1 MGHFRDRFAVFC
13 GNAFTFANFMMIL
26 ARIVNIILTTAMI
39 LCFIINEINIIVM
52 GFYSMEI
59 HNASIY
65 FTLFNIC
72 LILFR
77 VMMTLIEKE
86 YDIRYLFL
94 AIQEFF
100 LAVIFGLVSL
110 CIIYG
115 LLMPIDGIRNKVLG
129 TVIFNI
135 ALHIFYLRSKTLHGW
150 KDL

>member
-1 MGHFRDRFAVFC
+1 M
-13 GNAFTFANFMMIL
+13 FTFANFMMIL

-77 VMMTLIEKE
+77 IMMTLIEKE
-86 YDIRYLFL
+86 YDIKYVFL
-94 AIQEFF
+94 AVQEFF

-129 TVIFNI
+129 TLIFNI
-135 ALHIFYLRSKTLHGW
+135 SLHIFYLRSKTLHSW
-150 KDL
+150 KNL

>member
-1 MGHFRDRFAVFC
+1 M
-13 GNAFTFANFMMIL
+13 FTFANLAMRV
-26 ARIVNIILTTAMI
+26 ARIFNIILTTAMI
-39 LCFIINEINIIVM
+39 LCFVINEISIIVV

-77 VMMTLIEKE
+77 VIMTLIEKE
-86 YDIRYLFL
+86 YDIRYLFI

-129 TVIFNI
+129 TLIFNI
-135 ALHIFYLRSKTLHGW
+135 ALHIFYLRSKTLHSW
-150 KDL
+150 EDL

>member
-1 MGHFRDRFAVFC
+1 M
-13 GNAFTFANFMMIL
+13 FTFANLMMTL
-26 ARIVNIILTTAMI
+26 ARIVNIILTMVMI

-65 FTLFNIC
+65 FTLFNVC

-86 YDIRYLFL
+86 YDIKYIFL

-129 TVIFNI
+129 TLIFNI
-135 ALHIFYLRSKTLHGW
+135 ALHIFYLRSKTLHSW
-150 KDL
+150 KNL

>member
-1 MGHFRDRFAVFC
+1 M
-13 GNAFTFANFMMIL
+13 FTFANLAMRV
-26 ARIVNIILTTAMI
+26 ARIFNIILTTAMI
-39 LCFIINEINIIVM
+39 LCFVINEISIIVV

-72 LILFR
+72 FILFR
-77 VMMTLIEKE
+77 VMITIIEKE

-129 TVIFNI
+129 TLIFNI
-135 ALHIFYLRSKTLHGW
+135 ALHIFYLIFKSLHSL
-150 KDL
+150 DVL

>member
-1 MGHFRDRFAVFC
+1 M
-13 GNAFTFANFMMIL
+13 FTFENFMMRL
-26 ARIVNIILTTAMI
+26 ARIVNIILTMAMI

-77 VMMTLIEKE
+77 IMMTLIEKE
-86 YDIRYLFL
+86 YDIKYVFL

-100 LAVIFGLVSL
+100 LAVIFGLISL
-110 CIIYG
+110 CIIYF

-135 ALHIFYLRSKTLHGW
+135 ALHIFYLRSKTLHSW
-150 KDL
+150 EDL

>member
-1 MGHFRDRFAVFC
+1 M
-13 GNAFTFANFMMIL
+13 FTFANLAMRV
-26 ARIVNIILTTAMI
+26 ARIFNIILTTAMI
-39 LCFIINEINIIVM
+39 LCFVINEISIIVV

-86 YDIRYLFL
+86 YDIRYLFI

-135 ALHIFYLRSKTLHGW
+135 ALHIFYLRSKTLHSW
-150 KDL
+150 EDL

>member
-1 MGHFRDRFAVFC
+1 M
-13 GNAFTFANFMMIL
+13 FTFTNLAMRV
-26 ARIVNIILTTAMI
+26 ARIFNIILTTAMI
-39 LCFIINEINIIVM
+39 LCFVINEISIIVV

-135 ALHIFYLRSKTLHGW
+135 ALHIFYLRSKTLHSW
-150 KDL
+150 EDL

>member
-1 MGHFRDRFAVFC
+1 M
-13 GNAFTFANFMMIL
+13 FTFANVMMKV
-26 ARIVNIILTTAMI
+26 ARIFNIILTMAMI
-39 LCFIINEINIIVM
+39 LCFVINEISIIVV

-135 ALHIFYLRSKTLHGW
+135 ALHIFYLRSQTLHSW
-150 KDL
+150 EDL

>member
-1 MGHFRDRFAVFC
+1 M
-13 GNAFTFANFMMIL
+13 FTFANLMMTL
-26 ARIVNIILTTAMI
+26 ARIVNIILTMAMI

-77 VMMTLIEKE
+77 IMMTLIEKE
-86 YDIRYLFL
+86 YDIKYIFL

-129 TVIFNI
+129 TLIFNI
-135 ALHIFYLRSKTLHGW
+135 ALHIFYLRSKTLHSW
-150 KDL
+150 KNL

>member
-1 MGHFRDRFAVFC
+1 M
-13 GNAFTFANFMMIL
+13 FTFANLMMLL
-26 ARIVNIILTTAMI
+26 ARIVNIILTMAMI

-86 YDIRYLFL
+86 YDIRYIFL
-94 AIQEFF
+94 SIQEFF
-100 LAVIFGLVSL
+100 LAVIFGLISL
-110 CIIYG
+110 CIIYF
-115 LLMPIDGIRNKVLG
+115 LLMPIDGIRNKILG
-129 TVIFNI
+129 TLIFNI
-135 ALHIFYLRSKTLHGW
+135 ALHIFYLRSKTLHSW
-150 KDL
+150 KNL

>member
-1 MGHFRDRFAVFC
+1 M
-13 GNAFTFANFMMIL
+13 FTFANVMMKV
-26 ARIVNIILTTAMI
+26 ARIFNIILTMAMI
-39 LCFIINEINIIVM
+39 LCFVINEISIIVV

-94 AIQEFF
+94 AMQEFF

-129 TVIFNI
+129 TLIFNI
-135 ALHIFYLRSKTLHGW
+135 ALHIFYLRSQTLHSW
-150 KDL
+150 EDL

>member
-1 MGHFRDRFAVFC
+1 M
-13 GNAFTFANFMMIL
+13 FTFANVMMKV
-26 ARIVNIILTTAMI
+26 ARIFNIILTMVMI
-39 LCFIINEINIIVM
+39 LCFVINEISIIVV
-52 GFYSMEI
+52 GFYSIEI

-135 ALHIFYLRSKTLHGW
+135 ALHIFYLRSKTLHSW
-150 KDL
+150 ENL

>member
-1 MGHFRDRFAVFC
+1 M
-13 GNAFTFANFMMIL
+13 FTFANFMMIL

-77 VMMTLIEKE
+77 IMMTLIEKE
-86 YDIRYLFL
+86 YDIKYVFL
-94 AIQEFF
+94 AVQEFF

-129 TVIFNI
+129 TLIFNI
-135 ALHIFYLRSKTLHGW
+135 ALHIFYLRSKTLHSW
-150 KDL
+150 KNL

>member
-1 MGHFRDRFAVFC
+1 M
-13 GNAFTFANFMMIL
+13 FTFANVMMKV
-26 ARIVNIILTTAMI
+26 ARIFNIILTTAMI
-39 LCFIINEINIIVM
+39 LCFVINEISIIVV

-86 YDIRYLFL
+86 YDIRYLFI

-129 TVIFNI
+129 TLIFNI
-135 ALHIFYLRSKTLHGW
+135 ALHIFYLRSQTLHSW
-150 KDL
+150 EDL

>member
-1 MGHFRDRFAVFC
+1 M
-13 GNAFTFANFMMIL
+13 FTFANLAMRV
-26 ARIVNIILTTAMI
+26 ARIINIVLTTAMI
-39 LCFIINEINIIVM
+39 LCFVINEISIIVM

-77 VMMTLIEKE
+77 IMMTLIEKE
-86 YDIRYLFL
+86 YDIKYVFL
-94 AIQEFF
+94 AIHEFF

-129 TVIFNI
+129 TLIFNI
-135 ALHIFYLRSKTLHGW
+135 ALHIFYLRSKTLHSW
-150 KDL
+150 KNL

>member
-1 MGHFRDRFAVFC
+1 M
-13 GNAFTFANFMMIL
+13 FTFANVMMKV
-26 ARIVNIILTTAMI
+26 ARIFNIVLTTAMI
-39 LCFIINEINIIVM
+39 LCFVINEISIIVV

-86 YDIRYLFL
+86 YDIRYLFI

-129 TVIFNI
+129 TLIFNI
-135 ALHIFYLRSKTLHGW
+135 ALHIFYLRSQTLHSW
-150 KDL
+150 EDL

>member
-1 MGHFRDRFAVFC
+1 M
-13 GNAFTFANFMMIL
+13 FTFANFMMIL

-65 FTLFNIC
+65 ITLFNIC

-77 VMMTLIEKE
+77 IMMTLIEKE
-86 YDIRYLFL
+86 YDIRYVFL

-129 TVIFNI
+129 TLIFNI
-135 ALHIFYLRSKTLHGW
+135 ALHIFYLRSKTLHSW
-150 KDL
+150 EDL

>member
-1 MGHFRDRFAVFC
+1 M
-13 GNAFTFANFMMIL
+13 FTFANVMMKV
-26 ARIVNIILTTAMI
+26 ARIFNIILTMAMI
-39 LCFIINEINIIVM
+39 LCFVINEISIIVV

-129 TVIFNI
+129 TLIFNI
-135 ALHIFYLRSKTLHGW
+135 ALHIFYLRSKTLHSW
-150 KDL
+150 EYL

>member
-1 MGHFRDRFAVFC
+1 M
-13 GNAFTFANFMMIL
+13 FTFANVMMKV
-26 ARIVNIILTTAMI
+26 ARIFNIILTMAMI
-39 LCFIINEINIIVM
+39 LCFVINEISIIVV

-86 YDIRYLFL
+86 YDIRYLFI

-135 ALHIFYLRSKTLHGW
+135 SMHIFYLRSKTLHSW
-150 KDL
+150 EDL

>member
-1 MGHFRDRFAVFC
+1 M
-13 GNAFTFANFMMIL
+13 FTFANFMMIL

-77 VMMTLIEKE
+77 IMMTLIEKE
-86 YDIRYLFL
+86 YDIKYVFL

-100 LAVIFGLVSL
+100 LAVMFGMISL
-110 CIIYG
+110 GIIHF
-115 LLMPIDGIRNKVLG
+115 LLMPIDGIRNKILG
-129 TVIFNI
+129 TLIFNI
-135 ALHIFYLRSKTLHGW
+135 ALHIFYLRSKTLHSW
-150 KDL
+150 KNL

>member
-1 MGHFRDRFAVFC
+1 M
-13 GNAFTFANFMMIL
+13 FTFANLMMTL
-26 ARIVNIILTTAMI
+26 ARIVNIILTVAMI

-77 VMMTLIEKE
+77 IMMTLIEKE
-86 YDIRYLFL
+86 YDIRYVFL
-94 AIQEFF
+94 SIQEFF

-110 CIIYG
+110 CIIYF
-115 LLMPIDGIRNKVLG
+115 LLMPIDGIRNKILG
-129 TVIFNI
+129 TLIFNI
-135 ALHIFYLRSKTLHGW
+135 ALHIFYLRSKTLHSW
-150 KDL
+150 KNL

>member
-1 MGHFRDRFAVFC
+1 M
-13 GNAFTFANFMMIL
+13 FTFVNLAMRA
-26 ARIVNIILTTAMI
+26 ARIMNIILTTAMI
-39 LCFIINEINIIVM
+39 LCFVINEISIIVV

-86 YDIRYLFL
+86 YDIRYLFI

-135 ALHIFYLRSKTLHGW
+135 ALHIFYLRSQTLHSW
-150 KDL
+150 EDL

>member
-1 MGHFRDRFAVFC
+1 M
-13 GNAFTFANFMMIL
+13 FTFANVMMKV
-26 ARIVNIILTTAMI
+26 ARIFNIILTMAMI
-39 LCFIINEINIIVM
+39 LCFVINEISIIVV

-135 ALHIFYLRSKTLHGW
+135 ALHIFYLRSKTLHSW

>member
-1 MGHFRDRFAVFC
+1 M
-13 GNAFTFANFMMIL
+13 FTFANVMMKV
-26 ARIVNIILTTAMI
+26 ARIFNIILTMVMI
-39 LCFIINEINIIVM
+39 LCFVINEISIIVV
-52 GFYSMEI
+52 GFYSIEI

-100 LAVIFGLVSL
+100 LAVIFGLVSV

-135 ALHIFYLRSKTLHGW
+135 ALHIFYLRSKTLHSW
-150 KDL
+150 EDL

>member
-1 MGHFRDRFAVFC
+1 M
-13 GNAFTFANFMMIL
+13 FTFANVMMKV
-26 ARIVNIILTTAMI
+26 ARIFNIILTTAMI
-39 LCFIINEINIIVM
+39 LCFVINEISIIVV

-135 ALHIFYLRSKTLHGW
+135 ALHIFYLRSKTLHSW
-150 KDL
+150 EDL

>member
-1 MGHFRDRFAVFC
+1 M
-13 GNAFTFANFMMIL
+13 FTFANIMMKV
-26 ARIVNIILTTAMI
+26 ARIFNIILTMAMI
-39 LCFIINEINIIVM
+39 LCFVINEISIIVV

-115 LLMPIDGIRNKVLG
+115 LLMPIDGIRNKILG

-135 ALHIFYLRSKTLHGW
+135 ALHIFYLRSKTLHSW
-150 KDL
+150 EDL

>member
-1 MGHFRDRFAVFC
+1 M
-13 GNAFTFANFMMIL
+13 FTFANVMMKV
-26 ARIVNIILTTAMI
+26 ARIINIILTTAMI
-39 LCFIINEINIIVM
+39 LCFVINEISIIVV

-94 AIQEFF
+94 AVQEFF

-135 ALHIFYLRSKTLHGW
+135 VLHIFYLRSKTLHSW
-150 KDL
+150 EDL

>member
-1 MGHFRDRFAVFC
+1 M
-13 GNAFTFANFMMIL
+13 FTFANLVMRV
-26 ARIVNIILTTAMI
+26 ARIFNIILTTAMI
-39 LCFIINEINIIVM
+39 LCFVINEISIIIV

-86 YDIRYLFL
+86 YDIRYLFI

-135 ALHIFYLRSKTLHGW
+135 ALHIFYLRSKTLHSW
-150 KDL
+150 EDL

>member
-1 MGHFRDRFAVFC
+1 M
-13 GNAFTFANFMMIL
+13 FTFANLAMRV
-26 ARIVNIILTTAMI
+26 ARIFNIILTTAMI
-39 LCFIINEINIIVM
+39 LCFVINEISIIIV

-110 CIIYG
+110 CIIYE

-135 ALHIFYLRSKTLHGW
+135 ALHIFYLRSKTLHSW
-150 KDL
+150 EDL

>member
-1 MGHFRDRFAVFC
+1 M
-13 GNAFTFANFMMIL
+13 FTFANFMMIL

-39 LCFIINEINIIVM
+39 LCFIINEINIIIM

-77 VMMTLIEKE
+77 IMMTLIEKE
-86 YDIRYLFL
+86 YDIKYVFL

-129 TVIFNI
+129 TLIFNI
-135 ALHIFYLRSKTLHGW
+135 ALHIFYLRSKTLHSW
-150 KDL
+150 EDL

>member
-1 MGHFRDRFAVFC
+1 M
-13 GNAFTFANFMMIL
+13 FTFANIMMKV
-26 ARIVNIILTTAMI
+26 ARIFNIILTMAMI
-39 LCFIINEINIIVM
+39 LCFVINEISIIVV

-77 VMMTLIEKE
+77 VMMTLIKKK
-86 YDIRYLFL
+86 YDIRYLFI
-94 AIQEFF
+94 AVQEFF

-129 TVIFNI
+129 TLIFNI
-135 ALHIFYLRSKTLHGW
+135 ALHIFYLRSKTLHSW
-150 KDL
+150 EDL

>member
-1 MGHFRDRFAVFC
+1 M
-13 GNAFTFANFMMIL
+13 FTFANLMMTM
-26 ARIVNIILTTAMI
+26 ARIVNIILTMAMI

-77 VMMTLIEKE
+77 IMMTLIEKE

-94 AIQEFF
+94 AVQEFF

-110 CIIYG
+110 CIIYF
-115 LLMPIDGIRNKVLG
+115 LLMPIDGIRNKILG
-129 TVIFNI
+129 TLIFNI
-135 ALHIFYLRSKTLHGW
+135 ALHIFYLRSKTLHSW
-150 KDL
+150 ENL

>member
-1 MGHFRDRFAVFC
+1 M
-13 GNAFTFANFMMIL
+13 FTFANFMMIL

-39 LCFIINEINIIVM
+39 LCFVINEINIIVM

-77 VMMTLIEKE
+77 IMMTLIEKE

-94 AIQEFF
+94 AVQEFF

-129 TVIFNI
+129 TLIFNI
-135 ALHIFYLRSKTLHGW
+135 SLHIFYLRSKTLHSW
-150 KDL
+150 KNL

>member
-1 MGHFRDRFAVFC
+1 M
-13 GNAFTFANFMMIL
+13 FTFANVMMKV
-26 ARIVNIILTTAMI
+26 ARIFNIILTMAMI
-39 LCFIINEINIIVM
+39 LCFVINEISIIVV

-86 YDIRYLFL
+86 YDIRYLFI

-129 TVIFNI
+129 TLIFNI
-135 ALHIFYLRSKTLHGW
+135 ALHIFYLRSKTLHSW
-150 KDL
+150 EDL

>member
-1 MGHFRDRFAVFC
+1 M
-13 GNAFTFANFMMIL
+13 FTFANVMMKV
-26 ARIVNIILTTAMI
+26 ARIFNIILTMAMI
-39 LCFIINEINIIVM
+39 LCFVINEISIIVV

-94 AIQEFF
+94 SIQEFF

-115 LLMPIDGIRNKVLG
+115 LLMSIDGIRNKVLG
-129 TVIFNI
+129 TLIFNI
-135 ALHIFYLRSKTLHGW
+135 ALHIFYLRSKTLHSW
-150 KDL
+150 EDL